1 MQRWTDENGF
11 SESTVSDDLSCGFAG
26 VIDGDNVGIQV
37 APPRDEI
44 VPHDI
49 GQEPILI
56 GAEHGATV
64 TVNMH

>member
-1 MQRWTDENGF
+1 MQRWADENGF
-11 SESTVSDDLSCGFAG
+11 SELTVSVGLSCGFAG
-26 VIDGDNVGIQV
+26 ETDGDNVGIQV

-56 GAEHGATV
+56 SAEHGATV